1 VSIDSRI
8 VGDFKLKE
16 IQIKTRRAL
25 RKGMYRIG
33 KDLESTLKRD
43 ILKKP
48 KSGRTYI
55 RKTANGRR
63 RRHIASAPGETVANR
78 TGNYRNS
85 VGFKV
90 GQDKIEFGAGVEY
103 AGFLENGTPKMG
115 ARPSL
120 KNTIKSKYKD
130 MRGDI
135 QTALEREFR

>member
-1 VSIDSRI
+1 MSIDSRI
-8 VGDFKLKE
+8 EGQFRLKE

-25 RKGMYRIG
+25 RQGMYRIG

-48 KSGRTYI
+48 KSGRTYTY
-55 RKTANGRR
+55 RTASGRR
-63 RRHIASAPGETVANR
+63 KRHIASASGETVANR
-78 TGNYRNS
+78 SGNYRRS

-90 GQDKIEFGAGVEY
+90 GSDKIEFGAGAEY
-103 AGFLENGTPKMG
+103 AGFLENGTPRMS

-135 QTALEREFR
+135 LSALEREFR

>member
-1 VSIDSRI
+1 MSIDSRI

>member
-1 VSIDSRI
+1 MSIDSRI
-8 VGDFKLKE
+8 QGDFRLKE
-16 IQIKTRRAL
+16 IQIRTRRAL
-25 RKGMYRIG
+25 RQGMYRIG

-48 KSGRTYI
+48 KSGRTYTY
-55 RKTANGRR
+55 RTASGRR
-63 RRHIASAPGETVANR
+63 RKHIASAPGETVANR
-78 TGNYRNS
+78 SGNYRRS

-90 GQDKIEFGAGVEY
+90 GHEKIEFGAGAEY
-103 AGFLENGTPKMG
+103 AGFLENGTPRMG

-135 QTALEREFR
+135 ISALEREFR

>member
-1 VSIDSRI
+1 MSIDSRI

-25 RKGMYRIG
+25 RQGMYRIG

-48 KSGRTYI
+48 KSGRTYTY
-55 RKTANGRR
+55 RTAGGRR
-63 RRHIASAPGETVANR
+63 RKHIASAAGETVANR
-78 TGNYRNS
+78 SGNYRRS
-85 VGFKV
+85 VGFQI
-90 GQDKIEFGAGVEY
+90 GHDKLEFGAGAEY
-103 AGFLENGTPKMG
+103 AGFLENGTHRMA

-120 KNTIKSKYKD
+120 KNTIKAKYKD

-135 QTALEREFR
+135 MAALQREFR